1 MQFFRVVF
9 KKENGY
15 IAKKLNMTDKIKI
28 QLEYVINC
36 SPKVLYNRLSTASGL
51 SEWFANDVRVLGNK
65 FTFIWEGSEQTAE
78 MALHKENKLV
88 RYNWL
93 DADNDYFEFKI
104 SQDELTSDVSLIVID
119 FSEEDEVEET
129 RELWNT
135 QVADLKH
142 ILGS

>member
-1 MQFFRVVF
+1 MRVVF

-15 IAKKLNMTDKIKI
+15 IAKKLNMNDKVKI

-51 SEWFANDVRVLGNK
+51 AEWFADDVRVLGKK

-93 DADNDYFEFKI
+93 EEEDGYFEFKI
-104 SQDELTSDVSLIVID
+104 SQDELTNDVSLIVID
-119 FSEEDEVEET
+119 FSDEDEVDET
-129 RELWNT
+129 RDLWNT
-135 QVADLKH
+135 QIADLKH